1 MKSLK
6 LPNTVTIILEHFK
19 RAEIGRQAAELAYY
33 VLLALFPLLLALAN
47 FIPFLPIP
55 TDQVLEYVELGVPD
69 QVATIIL
76 PILEGYLE
84 GGNGGAISIGII
96 ISLWP
101 ASKAFTVFQRVL
113 NQVYDADERKNFIIS
128 RIFSFLTVLLMV
140 SLVGAVAFIFVFGR
154 EILELIQSLIPIDIL
169 GIITAFEYF
178 RWIVAFGILIIIM
191 TFIYYFIPN
200 VKWPLK
206 YAVPGAILTTLGFLL
221 VSQLFSL
228 YISLA
233 GGASIGTGTI
243 GVFIVLMIW
252 LYLLGIVFILGGV
265 LNVIIYDYKH
275 AHEEPVDKNFPYVS
289 IIYSENGQALMPKQV
304 LKRALF
310 KDTHTSH

>member
-228 YISLA
+228 YIRLA

-275 AHEEPVDKNFPYVS
+275 EDEEPVDKNFPYVS
-289 IIYSENGQALMPKQV
+289 IVYSENGQALMPKQV

>member
-1 MKSLK
+1 MKSIK

-200 VKWPLK
+200 VKWPIK

-275 AHEEPVDKNFPYVS
+275 EDEEPVDKNFPYVS
-289 IIYSENGQALMPKQV
+289 IVYSENGQALMPKQV

-310 KDTHTSH
+310 KDTGTPN